1 MTEQRGS
8 WPDGIG
14 EPVVTVVTTTAEPDW
29 QAMADRHEEQRR
41 RRKQL
46 RAVAVGVVATAAVG
60 GMVALALPG
69 GGKGQAAKDGGSG
82 GSGRPVAAGEDTA
95 SVPVADESS
104 PTGDPS
110 ATAPGEASPAAS
122 APASGEAVPSPGA
135 PGTSAAPSAPGPGRT
150 SAGPTRPATTAPGQ
164 PTPPAA
170 TQGPQPPATQ
180 PAPGTTSARPP
191 SPTPT
196 QSPGKS
202 YTPVEICGSGFNVI
216 DSHSLGGATIYLLY
230 KSATGDNCVTTVVN
244 KPAGPVPMNATLAV
258 KGGASGSNPGN
269 FASYAGPVVKR
280 APDTCVQW
288 GGSYQGTSWTSGW
301 THCG

>member
-8 WPDGIG
+8 WPNGIG
-14 EPVVTVVTTTAEPDW
+14 EPVVTTAAEPDW

-46 RAVAVGVVATAAVG
+46 RTVALGVVATAAVG

-69 GGKGQAAKDGGSG
+69 GGKGQAATDGTGGG

-95 SVPVADESS
+95 SIPGGDTAS
-104 PTGDPS
+104 PTGEPS
-110 ATAPGEASPAAS
+110 ATAPAEASPSGSAS
-122 APASGEAVPSPGA
+122 ASTAGTPSPGA
-135 PGTSAAPSAPGPGRT
+135 SSGPSATGRATGGP
-150 SAGPTRPATTAPGQ
+150 SRPATAPPGQ
-164 PTPPAA
+164 PTQPG
-170 TQGPQPPATQ
+170 TTSGPQPPVTQ
-180 PAPGTTSARPP
+180 PAPGTTSAKPP
-191 SPTPT
+191 APTPT
-196 QSPGKS
+196 QSPGKYYS
-202 YTPVEICGSGFNVI
+202 PTEICGSGFNVI
-216 DSHSLGGATIYLLY
+216 DQHSLGAATVYLLY
-230 KSATGDNCVTTVVN
+230 KSATGDNCVTTVVT